1 MQVLASI
8 ARRTVSLMCGLIVLL
23 AIAYGALI
31 AAGYRPVAVYSGSMV
46 PTLPVG
52 SLAVDEQIQ
61 GSSVRVGDIV
71 TFNDPYVRGR
81 VVTHRV
87 VAVFHTDH
95 GLAYRTKGD
104 ANPARD
110 PWTIQLPG
118 RVGRVAL
125 QIPYVGYLLVYAQT
139 REIRNVLLLLA
150 STTVLVSVLRS
161 IWRNP
166 PRDEH
171 DAPPTELTQA

>member
-1 MQVLASI
+1 MHVLASI
-8 ARRTVSLMCGLIVLL
+8 ARRTISLMCGLIVLL

-31 AAGYRPVAVYSGSMV
+31 AAGYHPVAVYSGSMV
-46 PTLPVG
+46 TALPVG
-52 SLAVDEQIQ
+52 SLAVDKQIQ
-61 GSSVRVGDIV
+61 ASSLRVGDIV
-71 TFNDPYVRGR
+71 TFNDPYVYGR

-87 VAVFHTDH
+87 VAIFHTDH

-118 RVGRVAL
+118 RVGRVAF
-125 QIPYVGYLLVYAQT
+125 QVPYVGYLLVYAQT

-150 STTVLVSVLRS
+150 STMVLVSVLRA
-161 IWRNP
+161 IWRSP
-166 PRDEH
+166 SRD
-171 DAPPTELTQA
+171 AELTQA